1 MMWSWKLIY
10 EDETFNLF
18 CDIDSVVGSEEI
30 EEGIFAGVEC
40 YRPLPEKIVVWVSIG
55 IKDKRVLKEYI
66 ERRKQAELSS
76 EGYDNYSYTLGLV
89 ELDAV
94 NGLYRAIP
102 AMDCNEQDLQLGTSS
117 LLDDTKASLLKG
129 IRGDWS
135 KIGSPKTSKAIK
147 LLFNFFYRPASQRN

>member
-1 MMWSWKLIY
+1 MWSWKLIY

-40 YRPLPEKIVVWVSIG
+40 YRRLPEKIVLWVSLG
-55 IKDKRVLKEYI
+55 IKDKRVLKDYI
-66 ERRKQAELSS
+66 RRRKQAELSS
-76 EGYDNYSYTLGLV
+76 EGYDSYSYTLGLV
-89 ELDAV
+89 ELDSV
-94 NGLYRAIP
+94 NRLYRVIP
-102 AMDCNEQDLQLGTSS
+102 TMDFNEKDAQLGTSS
-117 LLDDTKASLLKG
+117 LLDDTVVPLLEG
-129 IRGDWS
+129 LRGNWS